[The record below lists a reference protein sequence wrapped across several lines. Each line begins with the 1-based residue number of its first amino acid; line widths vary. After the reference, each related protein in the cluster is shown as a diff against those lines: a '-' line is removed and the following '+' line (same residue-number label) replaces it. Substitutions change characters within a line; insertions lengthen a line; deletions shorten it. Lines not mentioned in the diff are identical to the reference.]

1 MSTVLERP
9 VERAGT
15 TRASGSHF
23 LGRSRDFW
31 ICTGLVIVVLLV
43 QAWNI
48 ADYPTVSDDEGTY
61 LAQAWAVQH
70 GIGMAPYTYWYDH
83 PPLGWMQIA
92 AISWIPALI
101 FHGHQLVVG
110 YARIVMLPVT
120 AVSTILV
127 YTLGRRM
134 TLPRWAAALAVVFFA
149 LSPLSVTLQREIFLD
164 NFAVVWMLAAF
175 TLAFSP
181 RRHLWHHVAAGLCAA
196 AAVLSKETM
205 IIVVPALMVALWQN
219 ASKDTRKYSFVG
231 FLAALVLV
239 LIQYPLYA
247 VLKGELFP
255 GNGHVSLIGGLIYQM
270 DRPGSGSIFGVK
282 SASYAVFHAWLYYD
296 SVLIV
301 GGVLATVLALA
312 FRHLRP
318 VAIAAALLTL
328 VAMRPSGYLPAMYVI
343 QVLPFFALALAGMAD
358 QLVNFL
364 LKYRARPVFWQQVA
378 RMVLVGVV
386 AFAAAFYVVP
396 RWFNGDRVADTADP
410 NAGYQAAATWV
421 ETHIK
426 DPAGKRIVVDDG
438 LWLDMVRD
446 GFHPGR
452 GAIYFFKVDLDPS
465 VQKALQKQGGK
476 QTPWKAINYI
486 ISTPMVRN
494 NVFDMPTVQAALD
507 HSRVLA
513 SFGTGANV
521 IQVREVN
528 R

>member
-1 MSTVLERP
+1 VSTVLDRP
-9 VERAGT
+9 IERAPAEKRKGNT
-15 TRASGSHF
+15 F
-23 LGRSRDFW
+23 LGRSADFW
-31 ICTGLVIVVLLV
+31 ICFGLVAVVLLV

-83 PPLGWMQIA
+83 PPLGWIQIA
-92 AISWIPALI
+92 ALSWIPSLI
-101 FHGHQLVVG
+101 FHGHQLVIG
-110 YARIVMLPVT
+110 YARILMLPVT
-120 AVSTILV
+120 AVSTTLV
-127 YTLGRRM
+127 YTLARRM
-134 TLPRWAAALAVVFFA
+134 TLPRWAAALAVVVFA

-175 TLAFSP
+175 TLAYSP

-196 AAVLSKETM
+196 FAVLSKETM
-205 IIVVPALMVALWQN
+205 IIAIPALMVALWQN
-219 ASKDTRKYSFVG
+219 ASRATRKYSFVG
-231 FLAALVLV
+231 FLAAVMLV

-247 VLKGELFP
+247 VLKGELFE

-270 DRPGSGSIFGVK
+270 SRPGSGSIFAAK
-282 SASYAVFHAWLYYD
+282 SGSYAVFHAWLFYD
-296 SVLIV
+296 SVLII
-301 GGVLATVLALA
+301 GGVVATLVALA

-343 QVLPFFALALAGMAD
+343 QVLPFFALVLAGVAD
-358 QLVNFL
+358 RLVTFL
-364 LKYRARPVFWQQVA
+364 LTFRARQVFSQQVV
-378 RMVLVGVV
+378 RMVLVGLV
-386 AFAAAFYVVP
+386 AAAAAFYVVP
-396 RWFNGDRVADTADP
+396 KWYNGDRVADTADP

-465 VQKALQKQGGK
+465 VKKALMKQGGN

-486 ISTPMVRN
+486 VSTPMVRQN
-494 NVFDMPTVQAALD
+494 TFDLPTVQAALD
-507 HSRVLA
+507 HSRVLV
-513 SFGTGANV
+513 SFGSGPNV
-521 IQVREVN
+521 VQVREVN

>member
-1 MSTVLERP
+1 MSTVLDRPVPIERP
-9 VERAGT
+9 EKKRA
-15 TRASGSHF
+15 RESRF
-23 LGRSRDFW
+23 LGRSMDFW
-31 ICTGLVIVVLLV
+31 ICAGLVAVVLLV

-83 PPLGWMQIA
+83 PPLGWIQIA
-92 AISWIPALI
+92 ALSWIPSLI

-110 YARIVMLPVT
+110 YARIIMLPVT
-120 AVSTILV
+120 AISTALV
-127 YTLGRRM
+127 YTLARRM
-134 TLPRWAAALAVVFFA
+134 TLPRWAAALAVAFFA

-175 TLAFSP
+175 TLAYSP
-181 RRHLWHHVAAGLCAA
+181 RRHLWHHVAAGLCASF
-196 AAVLSKETM
+196 AVLSKETM
-205 IIVVPALMVALWQN
+205 IIAVPALMVALWQN
-219 ASKDTRKYSFVG
+219 AHRATRKYSIVG
-231 FLAALVLV
+231 FLAAVVLV

-247 VLKGELFP
+247 VLKGELFE
-255 GNGHVSLIGGLIYQM
+255 GTGHVSLIGGLIYQM
-270 DRPGSGSIFGVK
+270 SRPGSGSIFAVK
-282 SASYAVFHAWLYYD
+282 SGSYAVFHAWLYYD
-296 SVLIV
+296 SVLII
-301 GGVLATVLALA
+301 GGVVATLVALA

-343 QVLPFFALALAGMAD
+343 QVLPFFALVLAGVAD
-358 QLVNFL
+358 RLVTFL
-364 LKYRARPVFWQQVA
+364 LKYRAQPIFWQQVA
-378 RMVLVGVV
+378 RMALVGLV
-386 AFAAAFYVVP
+386 AAAAAFYVVP
-396 RWFNGDRVADTADP
+396 KWVSGDRVADTADA
-410 NAGYQAAATWV
+410 NAGYQQAATWV
-421 ETHIK
+421 ATHIK

-438 LWLDMVRD
+438 LWLDMVHD

-465 VQKALQKQGGK
+465 VKKALAKHGG
-476 QTPWKAINYI
+476 WRDIDYI
-486 ISTPMVRN
+486 VSTPMIRQN
-494 NVFDMPTVQAALD
+494 TFDLPTVQAALD